1 MAKAWLLAYQ
11 VNSQQSLSFMQLVN
25 VAVCVQHYPMILA
38 QHRGAYDGFL
48 RGCLR
53 GQLARVCMYLMIRKG
68 QFAQKRPYRVE
79 NRLMGVFKY
88 MVVF

>member
-11 VNSQQSLSFMQLVN
+11 VNSQQPLGFMQLVN

-38 QHRGAYDGFL
+38 QHHGAYDGFL

-53 GQLARVCMYLMIRKG
+53 VQPARVCMYLMIGKG
-68 QFAQKRPYRVE
+68 QLAQKKTISGR
-79 NRLMGVFKY
+79 K
-88 MVVF
+88 

>member
-11 VNSQQSLSFMQLVN
+11 VNSQQPLGLMQLVN

-38 QHRGAYDGFL
+38 QHRGAYVGFL
-48 RGCLR
+48 CGCLR
-53 GQLARVCMYLMIRKG
+53 GQFARVCMYLMIGKG

-79 NRLMGVFKY
+79 NGLMGICKY
-88 MVVF
+88 LVV